1 MLLLII
7 VAHALPVNFW
17 NRLGDMF
24 VRSPWPVK
32 LLIFLVVV
40 QCVVELQEQDVS
52 PFIYF
57 QF

>member
-1 MLLLII
+1 
-7 VAHALPVNFW
+7 
-17 NRLGDMF
+17 MF